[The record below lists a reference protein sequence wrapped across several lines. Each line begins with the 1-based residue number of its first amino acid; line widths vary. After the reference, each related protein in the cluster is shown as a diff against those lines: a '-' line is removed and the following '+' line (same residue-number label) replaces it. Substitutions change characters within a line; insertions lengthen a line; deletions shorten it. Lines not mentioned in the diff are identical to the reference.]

1 MVSLGSNRPEVSTAS
16 SSSAEASVVL
26 PQLMAVFSP
35 LELRRYFGVAG
46 RNATA
51 SSLKKGRWLYHKDS
65 SIIRLRSTS
74 PNHIWAIDV
83 VHDKLSNGRPD
94 KMLTVLDE
102 YSREA
107 LCVTVRSKM
116 NDNDLLVVPH
126 RLLMKNSKPG
136 FIRSVNGPELIAA
149 SLQEWL
155 RRFGI
160 QPMQIFPGSLRENS
174 YNERFNGTLRREV
187 LNAEWFHTTKKT
199 QVTFNS

>member
-1 MVSLGSNRPEVSTAS
+1 
-16 SSSAEASVVL
+16 
-26 PQLMAVFSP
+26 
-35 LELRRYFGVAG
+35 
-46 RNATA
+46 
-51 SSLKKGRWLYHKDS
+51 
-65 SIIRLRSTS
+65 
-74 PNHIWAIDV
+74 
-83 VHDKLSNGRPD
+83 
-94 KMLTVLDE
+94 MLTVLDE

-199 QVTFNS
+199 QVTFNSWLR